1 MKNSTIFRI
10 SSALQ
15 STWDL
20 LWITQYAMIYSLMQK
35 SIEGLQKLQ
44 LGRRGVDPCSLEN
57 VEPLPAGRG
66 GSDGNMEI
74 RGYRTRRARAETQ
87 TLEVK
92 EPLRREDEE
101 QSAAEQCEGGVEW
114 DDEGC

>member
-1 MKNSTIFRI
+1 MGLALDYPVHHDIFPDAKINRR
-10 SSALQ
+10 
-15 STWDL
+15 
-20 LWITQYAMIYSLMQK
+20 
-35 SIEGLQKLQ
+35 LQKLQ
-44 LGRRGVDPCSLEN
+44 LGRRGVDPCRLED

-87 TLEVK
+87 TLEVE
-92 EPLRREDEE
+92 EPPRREDEE